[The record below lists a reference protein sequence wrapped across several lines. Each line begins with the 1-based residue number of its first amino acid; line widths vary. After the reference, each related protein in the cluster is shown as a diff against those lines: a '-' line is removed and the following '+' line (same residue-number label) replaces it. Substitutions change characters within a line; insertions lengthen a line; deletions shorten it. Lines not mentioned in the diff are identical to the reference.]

1 VPRKK
6 FVPPVTDGAE
16 PSNDLTAVTV
26 LDQHDERVPAPKK
39 RPRVSILERRLQN
52 PFGEPSST
60 IEFKRQ
66 GIASRWFNDATRN
79 GQIHRAKE
87 LGWVPV
93 TLDMIANVDSLGHH
107 ALNPANQITR
117 GERGQELLMWM
128 PLSDREQIQRAK
140 TVENNRRMG
149 SPNQQRNEMLEA
161 YGATNPDGAED
172 VSRQDV
178 ALTANVRTTHERIQR
193 TGELE

>member
-1 VPRKK
+1 MPRKK
-6 FVPPVTDGAE
+6 TEDLVEPGAE
-16 PSNDLTAVTV
+16 PA
-26 LDQHDERVPAPKK
+26 KK

-60 IEFKRQ
+60 IEFKDR
-66 GIASRWFNDATRN
+66 GIAARWFNDATRN

-93 TLDMIANVDSLGHH
+93 TLDMIANLDSLGHH
-107 ALNPANQITR
+107 TLSPAKQITR
-117 GERGQELLMWM
+117 GERGQEVLMWM
-128 PLSDREQIQRAK
+128 PLQDREEILKAK
-140 TVENNRRMG
+140 TTENNRRMG
-149 SPNQQRNEMLEA
+149 NPHQQRNEVLEA

-172 VSRQDV
+172 VARQDV